1 MMLMLVSKCS
11 GGQLGNQQA
20 RLRYVAAA
28 IAYTCIA
35 VDAVL
40 CSKYYKAVNVDGAGA
55 RLQAWQALTVV
66 SRLCDV
72 CAGAGAPVAVA
83 APAGSSRPP
92 SRPHTCRAAGSGSTH
107 SSSSG
112 WPCRRRCIIRRRLD
126 QRLFILSDAPS
137 QRLRWAHTAVRAP
150 CLQPFSILIMCQSKM
165 GRVCQTTLLA
175 QGCAQPLPLKGVY
188 SRCHWSDCYRAF
200 PSARLKDP
208 CARPLA
214 AGSPSTSGSAS
225 GAAAAASAA
234 TEEPKPAPKP
244 KPAAA
249 GPLSGILGII
259 QQADKK
265 QQEAETESREQLVG
279 GAGQGCGL
287 RGG

>member
-1 MMLMLVSKCS
+1 MLVSKCS
-11 GGQLGNQQA
+11 GGQLADQQA

-72 CAGAGAPVAVA
+72 CAGAGTPVAVA

-112 WPCRRRCIIRRRLD
+112 WPCRRRCIICVM
-126 QRLFILSDAPS
+126 RLFILSDAPS

-150 CLQPFSILIMCQSKM
+150 CLQPFSILIMRKNKL
-165 GRVCQTTLLA
+165 GRVCQTTLLS
-175 QGCAQPLPLKGVY
+175 QGCAQPLPLVRLLPSLSLRPFKGPVCTTPGC
-188 SRCHWSDCYRAF
+188 RV
-200 PSARLKDP
+200 
-208 CARPLA
+208 PLHVGQRIR
-214 AGSPSTSGSAS
+214 GSCCC
-225 GAAAAASAA
+225 
-234 TEEPKPAPKP
+234 
-244 KPAAA
+244 
-249 GPLSGILGII
+249 
-259 QQADKK
+259 QCCD
-265 QQEAETESREQLVG
+265 G
-279 GAGQGCGL
+279 GAQACTETKASSGWSPEWDPGDYPAG
-287 RGG
+287 